1 MINELEYLEAMN
13 QLKTKFDENEIEVKK
28 LKKEVVELK
37 KYIMT
42 IYGLARIIDSNF
54 ARLKR
59 VDKKVDI
66 SKRDI
71 MNSLPTQIRKT
82 IGHIEFS
89 QRA

>member
-13 QLKTKFDENEIEVKK
+13 QLKTKFDENEKEVKK

-54 ARLKR
+54 LGEDYDGDNIR
-59 VDKKVDI
+59 VLIEMMRGYCSMVVEQ
-66 SKRDI
+66 SI
-71 MNSLPTQIRKT
+71 MGIPPD
-82 IGHIEFS
+82 EE
-89 QRA
+89 